1 MVKVGIVGEYST
13 LSNYVINSKKCEQ
26 DYENLNEKEIP

>member
-13 LSNYVINSKKCEQ
+13 ISNNSKKCEQ